1 MSDPKQPFGAGISP
15 KSAALDDLE
24 RQSAAEGTTG
34 GLSASGSQSEQ
45 RQGEQAQVECEPL
58 EGGERGAES
67 NRAASERNTNRKRCQ
82 DRRRE
87 NGKHL
92 KPWHWKPGQSGNPS
106 GRPKGRITVTQQV
119 KRRLA
124 MDPAECKVIVD
135 AWLERC
141 KGPNGSR
148 DLALLLD
155 RTEGLLTK
163 KVQVEAA
170 HRKVLGF
177 RDPLQGTELEQPE
190 EPRTLDL
197 TQGDE

>member
-45 RQGEQAQVECEPL
+45 RQGEQAQGECEPL
-58 EGGERGAES
+58 EGGERGGEQAGVQS
-67 NRAASERNTNRKRCQ
+67 KGSTQKKKLDGRRFNGERIRKYQ
-82 DRRRE
+82 
-87 NGKHL
+87 
-92 KPWHWKPGQSGNPS
+92 WKPGQSGNPS
-106 GRPKGRITVTQQV
+106 GRPKGTICLTNRIRG
-119 KRRLA
+119 KLRRNPEMANAVCQSVIDSAIDGDMRAAQLL
-124 MDPAECKVIVD
+124 MDRVD
-135 AWLERC
+135 
-141 KGPNGSR
+141 
-148 DLALLLD
+148 
-155 RTEGLLTK
+155 GLLTK
-163 KVQVEAA
+163 KVQVETA

-197 TQGDE
+197 TQGEE